1 VTPAPRTGDTE
12 RPGFLN
18 DDRVRPFD
26 WFILFLLAAVMT
38 VATWVAATADHP
50 VPSQPRPLQPS
61 ISAPEG
67 TLSPMTIAPAVT
79 VEVEP

>member
-1 VTPAPRTGDTE
+1 
-12 RPGFLN
+12 LN

-26 WFILFLLAAVMT
+26 WFILFLVAAVVA

-61 ISAPEG
+61 ISAPEA
-67 TLSPMTIAPAVT
+67 TLSPMIAPGSEP
-79 VEVEP
+79 VEVSLP